1 MKQKK
6 VAVCT
11 LGCKVNQYESAALA
25 GLFRDRGYEVVD
37 CGCRADVYVIN
48 TCTVTHLGDR
58 KSRQLIRRA
67 AGHNPEAVVVVTGCY
82 AQASPE
88 EVSGIPG
95 VDLVVGTHNR
105 VGLVDMVESAVRKKG
120 PFNKVRDFG
129 TEEDFEEL
137 LALPYQSRTRAL
149 LKIQDGCES
158 FCAYC
163 IVPYV
168 RGPLRSRQPEKVL
181 DEARRLVDEGY
192 KEIVLTGVHTG
203 AYGQDL
209 QGNIDLSD
217 LIRKLA
223 SIPGLLRLRLSSVE
237 PNDITPRLLEVLAGT
252 PVFCRHLHLP
262 LQSGDDE
269 ILARMG
275 RRYSAREYAR
285 LLEAIRV
292 NMPGVAITTDIMV
305 GFPGETD
312 KHFNNSYQFVKEMA
326 LAGIH
331 VFKYSSRRGTPAA
344 SFTGQ
349 VEPIVKEQRSRLM
362 ISLAEEMAVKF
373 AAAMLGQVV
382 TVLVEKPCGEEKGFY
397 EGLTGNYVR
406 VVFPARKDLRG
417 EMVTVRLEK
426 QKGTILEGII
436 DNGRIF

>member
-11 LGCKVNQYESAALA
+11 LGCKVNQYESATLA

-37 CGCRADVYVIN
+37 CGSYADVYIIN

-67 AGHNPEAVVVVTGCY
+67 TRHNPEAVVVVTGCY

-88 EVSGIPG
+88 EVSSIPG

-105 VGLVDMVESAVRKKG
+105 FGLVDLVESAAKEKA
-120 PFNKVRDFG
+120 PLNKVQDFG

-137 LALPYQSRTRAL
+137 LVRPCQPRTRAL

-168 RGPLRSRQPEKVL
+168 RGPLRSRRPEKVL
-181 DEARRLVDEGY
+181 DEARRLVNEGY

-209 QGNIDLSD
+209 KGNIDLSD
-217 LIRKLA
+217 LICKLG
-223 SIPGLLRLRLSSVE
+223 SVSGLLRLRLSSVE
-237 PNDITPRLLEVLAGT
+237 PNDITPRLLEVLAGA
-252 PVFCRHLHLP
+252 PVFCRHLHIP

-275 RRYSAREYAR
+275 RRYSSREYAR
-285 LLEAIRV
+285 LLEAIKV
-292 NMPGVAITTDIMV
+292 NMPGVAVTTDIMV

-312 KHFNNSYQFVKEMA
+312 RRFNNSYQFVKEMA
-326 LAGIH
+326 FAGMH

-349 VEPIVKEQRSRLM
+349 VEPVVKERRSRLM
-362 ISLAEEMAVKF
+362 ITLAEEMAVKF

-382 TVLVEKPCGEEKGFY
+382 TVLVEKPCREEKGFY
-397 EGLTGNYVR
+397 EGLAGNYVR
-406 VVFPARKDLRG
+406 VIFPAYEGLCG
-417 EMVTVRLEK
+417 ELVAVRIEK
-426 QKGTILEGII
+426 LKGTILEGII
-436 DNGRIF
+436 D